1 MTEHITAAPD
11 ALAVPLSRRLISG
24 STWMVGMRFAV
35 RGIGLVSTIVLAR
48 VLTPADFGVMA
59 MAMLLIGF
67 IEVFSDIECQ
77 YALIRHPNP
86 DRSHY
91 DSAWT
96 MGLGLNTT
104 LSILIVAIAP
114 LAPLYFDDERIV
126 PVIQLLSLRLFL
138 GGLVNIGTVD
148 FRRNLNFA
156 KEFQFGLTRKL
167 LTFGVTL
174 TLALTWHSYW
184 ALAVGVVVGHALE
197 VALSYIMHPFRPR
210 LDLSRFKELWGYS
223 VWLLFASLGRYLEG
237 RIDEVVVAGVAAPSD
252 LGKYAVGTEI
262 GQLPVTEVLDPVA
275 RALFPNYARL
285 AGNLGELAH
294 AYLQVLSGI
303 TTIAVATSV
312 GIALVAPDLVVVMLG
327 SKWADIAPLVAW
339 FAIAAGI
346 NGICNTVFPV
356 LNAAGESRLSAIQ
369 TWMRVALYVPCM
381 IWAATAGALI
391 YFAMAKLAVAILL
404 IPTFFIRLRQILP
417 VTWLQLARA
426 VWRPPVAAAA
436 MAVAV
441 KAFEQSAHSPDMP
454 FLRLLACTMVGAAV
468 FVATQLALWAIAGAP
483 AGLERTLVRTAR
495 SAMRV

>member
-1 MTEHITAAPD
+1 MTDRRTAAPE
-11 ALAVPLSRRLISG
+11 ALADPLSRRLMSG

-35 RGIGLVSTIVLAR
+35 RGIGLLSTVVLAR

-77 YALIRHPNP
+77 YALIRHPDP

-96 MGLGLNTT
+96 MGLGLNTAA
-104 LSILIVAIAP
+104 SILIVAIAP
-114 LAPLYFDDERIV
+114 LAPLYFGDARIV

-138 GGLVNIGTVD
+138 SGLVNIGTVE
-148 FRRNLNFA
+148 FRRSLNFA
-156 KEFQFGLTRKL
+156 KEFQFGVTRKL

-174 TLALTWHSYW
+174 TLAFLWKSYW

-197 VALSYIMHPFRPR
+197 VVLSYIMHPFRPR

-223 VWLLFASLGRYLEG
+223 VWLLFAALGRYLEG
-237 RIDEVVVAGVAAPSD
+237 RIDEVVVAGVAPPSD
-252 LGKYAVGTEI
+252 LGTYAVGTEV

-285 AGNLGELAH
+285 AANLNDLAR

-327 SKWADIAPLVAW
+327 PKWADVAPLVVW
-339 FAIAAGI
+339 FALAAGI

-356 LNAAGESRLSAIQ
+356 LNAAGETRLSAIQ

-381 IWAATAGALI
+381 LWAATAGSLV
-391 YFAMAKLAVAILL
+391 YFAMAKLAVAVVL
-404 IPTFFIRLRQILP
+404 IPTFFVRLRQIVP
-417 VTWLQLARA
+417 VTWSELGHS
-426 VWRPPVAAAA
+426 VWRPPLAAAV

-441 KAFEQSAHSPDMP
+441 KALDQSVLTTDVA
-454 FLRLLACTMVGAAV
+454 FLRLGACAMVGAAV
-468 FVATQLALWAIAGAP
+468 FIATQLSLWAVAGAP
-483 AGLERTLVRTAR
+483 AGFERILLRTAR
-495 SAMRV
+495 GALRV